1 MANFEKSLEIGK
13 RIESIVLN
21 RVRESDPFALIIRG
35 KFKQFD
41 IYSPSTN
48 TRIEVKS
55 DIQSQHT
62 NNFLIEV
69 YMYGKPS
76 ALLSTEADIWCFFD
90 NKDLILQEGYQQRVI
105 TGKGDTKSKRCYLIP
120 TKEIYLIANKVES
133 VHEEERIKT
142 I

>member
-21 RVRESDPFALIIRG
+21 RVRESDPFALIIQG

-69 YMYGKPS
+69 YMFMIIHKF
-76 ALLSTEADIWCFFD
+76 L
-90 NKDLILQEGYQQRVI
+90 
-105 TGKGDTKSKRCYLIP
+105 
-120 TKEIYLIANKVES
+120 
-133 VHEEERIKT
+133 
-142 I
+142 

>member
-1 MANFEKSLEIGK
+1 MPNFEKALEIGK
-13 RIESIVLN
+13 RIEEIVLN
-21 RVRESDPFALIIRG
+21 RVRESDPFAIIIKG

-62 NNFLIEV
+62 HNFLVEV

-76 ALLSTEADIWCFFD
+76 ALLSTEADSPQSLAGATVYPPKNLPRRWLRQF
-90 NKDLILQEGYQQRVI
+90 LI
-105 TGKGDTKSKRCYLIP
+105 TLI
-120 TKEIYLIANKVES
+120 
-133 VHEEERIKT
+133 
-142 I
+142 